1 MPSWTGQ
8 IADDCFPRA
17 AFAVTRPPVV
27 GARLARE
34 ACARLFVGRPP
45 APSKPLGRPQGG
57 STGGV
62 HRFRGSAPQIKSG
75 AGSAHEAL
83 SPVRSPAGRLPPSHW
98 AAHRVGP
105 TCNRKLPTEPAQ
117 GATPDCAPL
126 WEPTLW
132 ATCPTKSAS
141 LRLIHLRALGTEL
154 RGLFG
159 HAFGQRVGGIGHA
172 FVGGVFAH
180 VLGDLH

>member
-17 AFAVTRPPVV
+17 AIAVTRPSWWERALRVKLAQGCSPA
-27 GARLARE
+27 GRLSQKHRAR
-34 ACARLFVGRPP
+34 ACARSSASLC
-45 APSKPLGRPQGG
+45 
-57 STGGV
+57 
-62 HRFRGSAPQIKSG
+62 GSAPQIKSG
-75 AGSAHEAL
+75 AGPAREAL
-83 SPVRSPAGRLPPSHW
+83 SPVRSPAGRLPLNPSV
-98 AAHRVGP
+98 ARRVGST
-105 TCNRKLPTEPAQ
+105 TCNDKLPTEPVQ
-117 GATPDCAPL
+117 GNPCDCAPL

-132 ATCPTKSAS
+132 ATCPTKSIS

-154 RGLFG
+154 RGLLG
-159 HAFGQRVGGIGHA
+159 HAFGQRVSGIGHA